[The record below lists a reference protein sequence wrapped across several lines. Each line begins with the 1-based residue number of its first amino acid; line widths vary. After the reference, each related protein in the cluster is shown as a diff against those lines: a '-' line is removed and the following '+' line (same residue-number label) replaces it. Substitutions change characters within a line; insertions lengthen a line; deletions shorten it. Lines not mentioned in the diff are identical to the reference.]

1 MENSDDMKKAA
12 AATKESVGKVH
23 AVGGMEK
30 STGIPESAG
39 FSESGVKVDD
49 FILDYV
55 QLYTVLPGIPRWV
68 TRSRFSLPMA
78 FWDLHKYLGR
88 AVEAYISYDTIL
100 RGNLVSLDGN
110 LDLVLCNCY
119 EDYYYYEC
127 QYYVGVVHLEGKHL
141 KFIREID

>member
-1 MENSDDMKKAA
+1 MDNSDDMKKAA
-12 AATKESVGKVH
+12 AATNESVEKVD
-23 AVGGMEK
+23 AVGEMEK

-55 QLYTVLPGIPRWV
+55 QLYTVLPGFPRWI
-68 TRSRFSLPMA
+68 TRTRDALPMA
-78 FWDLHKYLGR
+78 FWDLHKYLDR
-88 AVEAYISYDTIL
+88 LVEAYISYDTIL
-100 RGNLVSLDGN
+100 RGYLVSLNGN
-110 LDLVLCNCY
+110 LDLVLSNCY
-119 EDYYYYEC
+119 EDYYYYKS